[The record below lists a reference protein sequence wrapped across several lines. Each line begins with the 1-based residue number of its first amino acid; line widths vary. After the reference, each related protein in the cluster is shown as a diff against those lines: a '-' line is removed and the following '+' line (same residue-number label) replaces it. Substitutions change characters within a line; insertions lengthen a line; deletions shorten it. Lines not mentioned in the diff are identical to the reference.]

1 MHTICLSVCTVADIP
16 LHVGIRQT
24 SDEGS
29 PIVVSQPDG
38 AQVSW
43 NFCDVVIL
51 KNENVN
57 GLGCLSL

>member
-1 MHTICLSVCTVADIP
+1 MLCCVWFELSVVLSGIMHTICLSVCTVADIP

-38 AQVSW
+38 AQVS
-43 NFCDVVIL
+43 
-51 KNENVN
+51 
-57 GLGCLSL
+57 